1 MDDWR
6 LRSRRV
12 TYVLLVASFLLIG
25 PGLAGVDPTIPLA
38 GGFAALVAG
47 LWLLRHRLR
56 TLPTVVGYDLGWYA
70 RDSYLAAAVPVPIV
84 LLRLGGPAAELQAF
98 GGFVGLVGMV
108 NYFLRPLYLLVA
120 GTLVDL
126 LRGA

>member
-6 LRSRRV
+6 LRSRRA

-25 PGLAGVDPTIPLA
+25 PGLAGAGPTILLA
-38 GGFAALVAG
+38 AGFVALAAG
-47 LWLLRHRLR
+47 LWLLRDRLR

-70 RDSYLAAAVPVPIV
+70 RDSYLAAAVALPIV
-84 LLRLGGPAAELQAF
+84 LLSLGGPAAELQAF
-98 GGFVGLVGMV
+98 GGLVGLVGMV

-120 GTLVDL
+120 GVLWNL